1 MARFYTAPMALPPP
15 PNTLSIDAALAAN
28 ESLSRLGERL
38 RASQA
43 CLAAVAPLLPAPL
56 AAQLRPGPIDD
67 LSWTLLVP
75 NGAVSAK
82 LRQCL
87 PMLNARLAELG
98 QPPREIR
105 VRILTGS

>member
-1 MARFYTAPMALPPP
+1 MALPPP

-28 ESLSRLGERL
+28 ESLSRLSERL

-43 CLAAVAPLLPAPL
+43 CLAAIAPLLPAPL
-56 AAQLRPGPIDD
+56 VAQLRPGPIDD
-67 LSWTLLVP
+67 HSWTLLVP

-87 PMLNARLAELG
+87 PMLGARLAAIG